1 MSPPRPLPQHHIR
14 TAVAAV
20 GPYKFKRM
28 NRFHR
33 QDLRIMLPYKAQAR
47 RVLFTDN
54 NTGRPFQQ
62 CAQQRTDACRPGADN
77 EHGILRSDFRNAYRP
92 KTRGQ
97 HVAHQKSLAVA
108 DIGRNPVQPL
118 IGIRHPDILRLSP
131 VDAAAQRPRRSDQC
145 SCLHSHACKKSIRR
159 KTSLHLPPLCLRL
172 YSRYCRPHSLH
183 HAHHF
188 VPNGNARHS
197 ARHRAVLNVPDRWC
211 RCWPAL
217 P

>member
-1 MSPPRPLPQHHIR
+1 
-14 TAVAAV
+14 
-20 GPYKFKRM
+20 
-28 NRFHR
+28 
-33 QDLRIMLPYKAQAR
+33 MLPYKAQAR

-77 EHGILRSDFRNAYRP
+77 EHGILRADFRNAYRP

-131 VDAAAQRPRRSDQC
+131 VDAAAQRPPAVRISAVVYIAMLAKKAFAAKR
-145 SCLHSHACKKSIRR
+145 LYIYRHSVS
-159 KTSLHLPPLCLRL
+159 RL

-197 ARHRAVLNVPDRWC
+197 ARHRAMLNVQIAGADAGQRYPDNRIPVILQGRLLFFLQFEFSAFHISIGQHNC
-211 RCWPAL
+211 NTS
-217 P
+217 